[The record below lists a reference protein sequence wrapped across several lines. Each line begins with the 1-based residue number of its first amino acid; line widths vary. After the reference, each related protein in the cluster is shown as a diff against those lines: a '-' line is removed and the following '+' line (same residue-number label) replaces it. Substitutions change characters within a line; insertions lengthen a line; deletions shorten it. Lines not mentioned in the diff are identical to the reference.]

1 MIKNVL
7 AAVVSCMILAGIIS
21 PVMAHGPDEPY
32 QVIFQ
37 INENDKA
44 KMNLLLNNV
53 SNVVKHFNE
62 VGQEVKI
69 EVIAYGPGLNMLR
82 DDTSPVKKRVE
93 SFSQNYENVHF
104 AACGNTIK
112 KMTKKEGKKPALM
125 NTGTIAVVPSGV
137 IQILKRQDEGWHYIR
152 P

>member
-21 PVMAHGPDEPY
+21 PVMAHGPNEPY

-93 SFSQNYENVHF
+93 SFSQNYDNVQF

-125 NTGTIAVVPSGV
+125 DTGTIAVVPSGV